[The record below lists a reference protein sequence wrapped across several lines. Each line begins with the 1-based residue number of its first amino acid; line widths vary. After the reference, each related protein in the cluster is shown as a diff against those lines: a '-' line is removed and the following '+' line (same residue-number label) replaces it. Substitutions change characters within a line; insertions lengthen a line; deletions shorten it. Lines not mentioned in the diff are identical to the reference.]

1 MLFEK
6 LKKQFPSLK
15 KNEPLKNHCTFRV
28 GGPADYFYEL
38 TNIEELPKII
48 TAAEENGV
56 PYRIIGRGSNV
67 LFTDKGFRGLLIK
80 NLSKSREIHGEEIT
94 ADSGVILAE
103 IVRLSVEN
111 DLNGLEMLFGVPGT
125 FGGAIY
131 GNAGVPGTEI
141 GQFIKTVTVFNT
153 TDGISEKRA
162 DEIIFG
168 YRHSSLCETGEI
180 ILRATIKLKKGVKGK
195 SKELMKKINEI
206 RIGKQPTGY
215 SAGSFFKNPSKDQP
229 AGLLIDQCGLK
240 GTRIGDAEISLK
252 HGNFFLNKGAATS
265 NQILELA
272 NIAAQK
278 VKEKFGINLQMEV
291 KIIGD
296 L

>member
-1 MLFEK
+1 MPFEK
-6 LKKQFPSLK
+6 LKKRFPNLK

-28 GGPADYFYEL
+28 GGLADYFYEL

-56 PYRIIGRGSNV
+56 PYKIIGRGSNV

-80 NLSKSREIHGEEIT
+80 NLSKSREIHGDEIA

-111 DLNGLEMLFGVPGT
+111 DLNGLELLFGVPGT

-141 GQFIKTVTVFNT
+141 GQFVKTVTVFNPA
-153 TDGISEKRA
+153 DGVCEKCA
-162 DEIIFG
+162 NEIAFG
-168 YRHSSLCETGEI
+168 YRHTSLQENGEI
-180 ILRATIKLKKGVKGK
+180 ILRATIKLKKGVKEK
-195 SKELMKKINEI
+195 SKELIKKINEI
-206 RIGKQPTGY
+206 RTGKQPIGY

-252 HGNFFLNKGAATS
+252 HGNFLLNKGNATA

-272 NIAAQK
+272 NIAIQK
-278 VKEKFGINLQMEV
+278 VKEKFGVNLQMEV